1 MRKLLVGTAVALF
14 GLAPAMTWADCEFHN
29 AQAMASSKPAATAE
43 VAKAAPASKATT
55 TTVAK
60 ASVAKPAKQSGDK
73 AASTPSRDDQS
84 TVVAKTN

>member
-1 MRKLLVGTAVALF
+1 MRKILVGTAVALF

-43 VAKAAPASKATT
+43 VAKATPANKAAPA
-55 TTVAK
+55 VAK
-60 ASVAKPAKQSGDK
+60 APVAKQGKQIAGK
-73 AASTPSRDDQS
+73 ATSPSKDEES